1 MILLWCDLWF
11 IIILVYFSHFQCGH
25 AAIGAYKQI
34 LKTNPE
40 VRNIH
45 SLSLSLSLPPSL
57 PLTLS
62 LSHTTDE
69 TSVLPEGI
77 YTYIYNRRA

>member
-1 MILLWCDLWF
+1 MTLLWCELWF

-40 VRNIH
+40 VRNLQFH
-45 SLSLSLSLPPSL
+45 LSLSLSLSLSL
-57 PLTLS
+57 KK
-62 LSHTTDE
+62 
-69 TSVLPEGI
+69 SVKHD
-77 YTYIYNRRA
+77 